1 MCFWQSNYAWFEKKC
16 LWCTPLLL
24 WWKHALG
31 RSGRQNFFASL
42 FHTLLLRGNRQQWF
56 RHSEYTVKS
65 GNGNQASSTICVAIR
80 TTENNFCLVYFLI
93 CFCPHPVGYAM
104 FRTRS
109 WILHKA
115 FARSARIRPCMWR
128 IQWRNVYAV
137 RSGTLLLESQTTQ
150 WIFDYKFKRFPHNR
164 QAVYV
169 LFWHW
174 TIADESRFFF
184 ASNEQNAFSHTGQP
198 TPFVLLALNYAR
210 FEKRCFLLDAA
221 NNNSNAH
228 SSSGSSCGR
237 RRSSKGSSAN
247 MRLVFRS
254 TDSFCFY

>member
-1 MCFWQSNYAWFEKKC
+1 MPGLGKSVCGVRFCSHDESMRLVFEVD
-16 LWCTPLLL
+16 
-24 WWKHALG
+24 G
-31 RSGRQNFFASL
+31 FFFASL
-42 FHTLLLRGNRQQWF
+42 FHTLLFRGNRQQWF

-137 RSGTLLLESQTTQ
+137 RSGT
-150 WIFDYKFKRFPHNR
+150 
-164 QAVYV
+164 
-169 LFWHW
+169 
-174 TIADESRFFF
+174 
-184 ASNEQNAFSHTGQP
+184 
-198 TPFVLLALNYAR
+198 
-210 FEKRCFLLDAA
+210 
-221 NNNSNAH
+221 
-228 SSSGSSCGR
+228 
-237 RRSSKGSSAN
+237 
-247 MRLVFRS
+247 
-254 TDSFCFY
+254 